1 MSIIIYFIIIFCI
14 LYFIEM
20 RKINEEE
27 QKEITQRDKIH
38 AQWKAE
44 NERASAINE
53 EQWKT

>member
-1 MSIIIYFIIIFCI
+1 MNIIIYFIIIFCI

-44 NERASAINE
+44 NERASESAIKE
-53 EQWKT
+53 EQ